1 MSTSLPTGR
10 AGQALALAILAGL
23 VVLIWSVV
31 IAPLS
36 QWYGERADLLGEQ
49 QILARRMTDI
59 AASLGDARRLAATG
73 SAGRAATTAVRG
85 GSTDAVAGATLQQLV
100 QGMATREGAVLPSIE
115 TLPAVQA
122 GAYRRIGLRV
132 SLSAPWPV
140 LIGLLHAIDEA
151 TPRMLIDDLQIHG
164 PRMVANPVDRPLE
177 SSITIYAYRAAAPE
191 PRRP

>member
-73 SAGRAATTAVRG
+73 SAGRAATTAVLEG
-85 GSTDAVAGATLQQLV
+85 GTGDGIGAAEHRDLACRAGRRLSPHRPAGIAERALAGA
-100 QGMATREGAVLPSIE
+100 
-115 TLPAVQA
+115 
-122 GAYRRIGLRV
+122 
-132 SLSAPWPV
+132 
-140 LIGLLHAIDEA
+140 
-151 TPRMLIDDLQIHG
+151 
-164 PRMVANPVDRPLE
+164 DRPV
-177 SSITIYAYRAAAPE
+177 ARH
-191 PRRP
+191 R